1 MFDNIGGKIKSLA
14 TIICVVGMVASLIAA
29 IGLWEQH
36 DQYNSLTRTYSNT
49 IWDGICV
56 LLGGCIGSWTG
67 CFCLYGF
74 GELIDETTLTRQINQ
89 QILQRLSASED
100 KTGRSAEP
108 VRDVPVAFSN
118 ERRSEGAIRAH
129 SLSTGSSTGGWICKK
144 CGTRNGTGDI
154 SCKDCGAY
162 K

>member
-1 MFDNIGGKIKSLA
+1 MFDNIGGKIKRLA
-14 TIICVVGMVASLIAA
+14 TIICVVGMIASLIAA
-29 IGLWEQH
+29 IGLWAQH

-74 GELIDETTLTRQINQ
+74 GQLIEDTALNRQISQ
-89 QILQRLSASED
+89 SILETMKKQNTDSSWEEAGYDEPIDFSQEGIAQSAIG
-100 KTGRSAEP
+100 TAEF
-108 VRDVPVAFSN
+108 VK
-118 ERRSEGAIRAH
+118 RRTVWECAE
-129 SLSTGSSTGGWICKK
+129 
-144 CGTRNGTGDI
+144 CGTKNDGFAI
-154 SCKDCGAY
+154 MCKDCGAY